1 MIYITGD
8 THIPHD
14 ISKLNMTNFPEQKN
28 MTRNDYVIVL
38 GDFGLYWNKDKTF
51 EHWNKWLQNKNFT
64 LLWIDG
70 NHENFDWIN
79 SMPVTE
85 WHGGKVHK
93 NGNIIH
99 LMRGNCFEIEGKH
112 FLALGGATS
121 SDKEQR
127 SIGISWWKEEE
138 WNYKEQEFLFD
149 NLEKT
154 FSSGIKIDYILS
166 HTCPQNLIMPMFH
179 LSFDE
184 IMNDSTS
191 KILQE
196 VWYKVNLNI
205 KGWYFGHWHID
216 KDYNKFHCI
225 YDKILKI

>member
-28 MTRNDYVIVL
+28 MTHNDYVIVL
-38 GDFGLYWNKDKTF
+38 GDLGLYWSKDKTF

-79 SMPVTE
+79 SMPVTD
-85 WHGGKVHK
+85 WHGGKVHQ

-112 FLALGGATS
+112 FLALGGAAS
-121 SDKEQR
+121 YDKALRHE
-127 SIGISWWKEEE
+127 GVSWWKEEE
-138 WNYKEQEFLFD
+138 WNYQEQEFLFD
-149 NLEKT
+149 NL
-154 FSSGIKIDYILS
+154 KIFFL
-166 HTCPQNLIMPMFH
+166 L
-179 LSFDE
+179 
-184 IMNDSTS
+184 
-191 KILQE
+191 
-196 VWYKVNLNI
+196 V
-205 KGWYFGHWHID
+205 
-216 KDYNKFHCI
+216 
-225 YDKILKI
+225 LK